1 MAAKTR
7 ERMEAAARRI
17 RFGGCLQL
25 PTVRL
30 MASAIENLE
39 PGAVLRLGLAAN
51 TLPEWRVGG
60 QTLSTAQAIRQGS
73 YRAARIERP
82 VHGVEAM
89 KTYLDC
95 WTEVATALFSQAL
108 AGEPELVES
117 LPKPIGAG
125 AFGFA
130 ATIAGDEEGRFAV
143 VLDPAIL
150 ESPLV
155 GEGVDQKAGWGE
167 ILREVADA
175 AAGELL
181 AKTGKKC
188 RVEKFEETAGES
200 KVSRAFQLKAGERV
214 LDDSG
219 AGRGARSQ
227 GGAACRAARRSLPRS
242 APPPVGLSAGID
254 LLLDVELE
262 AALRFGCREMPL
274 GEILDLGPGDVVQL
288 DRNVADP
295 VDLIVG
301 DKIVARGE
309 VVLVNGNFGL
319 RVTEVAAPRKRLES
333 IRCLF

>member
-1 MAAKTR
+1 
-7 ERMEAAARRI
+7 
-17 RFGGCLQL
+17 
-25 PTVRL
+25 
-30 MASAIENLE
+30 
-39 PGAVLRLGLAAN
+39 
-51 TLPEWRVGG
+51 
-60 QTLSTAQAIRQGS
+60 
-73 YRAARIERP
+73 
-82 VHGVEAM
+82 M
-89 KTYLDC
+89 KSYLDC
-95 WTEVATALFSQAL
+95 WTEVATTLFSQAL
-108 AGEPELVES
+108 AGEPELTES
-117 LPKPIGAG
+117 LPKPLAAG

-130 ATIAGDEEGRFAV
+130 ATIAGEEEGRFAV
-143 VLDPAIL
+143 VLDPAVL

-167 ILREVADA
+167 ILKEVADA

-188 RVEKFEETAGES
+188 RVVKFEEISGES
-200 KVSRAFQLKAGERV
+200 KVSRAFQLKSGERV
-214 LDDSG
+214 FAILVRDEVRVPKL
-219 AGRGARSQ
+219 A
-227 GGAACRAARRSLPRS
+227 
-242 APPPVGLSAGID
+242 APPPAAAQSAPQAAAPAQAPPQALGAGVE

-262 AALRFGCREMPL
+262 AALRFGCKEMPL

-319 RVTEVAAPRKRLES
+319 RITEVAAPRKRLES

>member
-1 MAAKTR
+1 MT
-7 ERMEAAARRI
+7 
-17 RFGGCLQL
+17 
-25 PTVRL
+25 
-30 MASAIENLE
+30 
-39 PGAVLRLGLAAN
+39 
-51 TLPEWRVGG
+51 
-60 QTLSTAQAIRQGS
+60 
-73 YRAARIERP
+73 
-82 VHGVEAM
+82 
-89 KTYLDC
+89 TYLDC
-95 WTEVATALFSQAL
+95 WISVATALFSQAL
-108 AGEPELVES
+108 AGEPELVEG
-117 LPKPIGAG
+117 LPKPLAAG

-130 ATIAGDEEGRFAV
+130 ATVVGAEEGRFSV
-143 VLDPAIL
+143 VLDGTVM

-167 ILREVADA
+167 LLRETFDA

-188 RVEKFEETAGES
+188 RVEKMEETAGES
-200 KVSRAFQLKAGERV
+200 KVSRAFQLKSAEHSWTILVRDEVRV
-214 LDDSG
+214 PKP
-219 AGRGARSQ
+219 AV
-227 GGAACRAARRSLPRS
+227 S
-242 APPPVGLSAGID
+242 APAAKPPAAAAASPAPNAGAVLSPGIE

-288 DRNVADP
+288 DRHVSDP

-309 VVLVNGNFGL
+309 VVLINGNFGL